1 MKSSTGSF
9 SAGRSPVSRS
19 SAERRLLHVSIA
31 AALGGFLFGFDV
43 AVINGAI
50 GSVQGS
56 ESGFALNAFM
66 TGLVVAIVN
75 LGAAIGAWFAGQFS
89 NRYGRVKVMIAAA
102 ILLAISALMSGL
114 SFSAWQLIGWRLL
127 GGLGVGISAVVA
139 PAYIAEIAPADK
151 RGRLGT
157 LQQLAIGV
165 GIFGAFITNFL
176 LVKAAGS
183 ADAVLWFGLETWR
196 WMFMSELIPAVIYGV
211 LALRLP
217 ESPRYLVSI
226 GQESAAL
233 QILRETGS
241 DANPDARIDEI
252 KKSLDGHRP
261 RLADLRDDKYILR
274 PVVWVAL
281 AFAFLIQMA
290 GINNILLY
298 ATQLWETVGFSG
310 NLSVFIPVVTS
321 VIGIVMTL
329 IGMSIIDRVGRRP
342 LLLWGAIGMF
352 VTMLMSGIAFSQGT
366 LSSDGVLTLSTAWA
380 LTALT
385 SVHLVYIIFCGTWGV
400 VLWVFL
406 GEIFPNLIRTAGL
419 GLATAGNW
427 IGGTLVTLLF
437 PTMMNQLGLAG
448 TYFSYAV
455 VAAIL
460 IWLVVRY
467 IPETK
472 GRELEDMQFSTRE

>member
-1 MKSSTGSF
+1 MSTSTQ
-9 SAGRSPVSRS
+9 
-19 SAERRLLHVSIA
+19 RRLLQVSIA

-56 ESGFALNAFM
+56 ESGFELNSFM

-75 LGAAIGAWFAGQFS
+75 LGAAVGAWFAGQFS
-89 NRYGRVKVMIAAA
+89 NKYGRVKVMVTAA
-102 ILLAISALMSGL
+102 ILLGISALMSGL
-114 SFSAWQLIGWRLL
+114 SFGPWQLIGWRLL

-157 LQQLAIGV
+157 LQQLAIGI
-165 GIFGAFITNFL
+165 GIFGAFISNWI
-176 LVKAAGS
+176 LVKISGS
-183 ADAVLWFGLETWR
+183 ADNILWFGLETWR
-196 WMFMSELIPAVIYGV
+196 WMFMSELLPALIYGL
-211 LALRLP
+211 LALKLP
-217 ESPRYLVSI
+217 ESPRFLVSI
-226 GQESAAL
+226 GKEDEAL
-233 QILRETGS
+233 RILRSTGS
-241 DANPDARIDEI
+241 DDNPEERIDEI
-252 KKSLDGHRP
+252 NRSLNGHRP

-274 PVVWVAL
+274 PVVWLAL

-310 NLSVFIPVVTS
+310 NLSIFIPVVTS

-329 IGMSIIDRVGRRP
+329 VGMSIIDRVGRRP

-352 VTMLMSGIAFSQGT
+352 VTMVMSGISFSQGT
-366 LSSDGVLTLSTAWA
+366 VTADGNLDLSGAWA
-380 LTALT
+380 LIALT

-437 PTMMNQLGLAG
+437 PTMMEKLGLAG

-460 IWLVVRY
+460 IWLVVRH

-472 GRELEDMQFSTRE
+472 GRELEDMKFSTSNS

>member
-1 MKSSTGSF
+1 MSTSTQ
-9 SAGRSPVSRS
+9 
-19 SAERRLLHVSIA
+19 RRLLQVSIA

-56 ESGFALNAFM
+56 ESGFELNSFM

-75 LGAAIGAWFAGQFS
+75 LGAAVGAWFAGQFS
-89 NRYGRVKVMIAAA
+89 NKYGRVKVMVTAA
-102 ILLAISALMSGL
+102 ILLGISALMSGL
-114 SFSAWQLIGWRLL
+114 SFGPWQLIGWRLL

-157 LQQLAIGV
+157 LQQLAIGI
-165 GIFGAFITNFL
+165 GIFGAFISNWI
-176 LVKAAGS
+176 LVKISGS
-183 ADAVLWFGLETWR
+183 ADNILWFGLETWR
-196 WMFMSELIPAVIYGV
+196 WMFMSELLPALIYGL
-211 LALRLP
+211 LALKLP
-217 ESPRYLVSI
+217 ESPRFLVSI
-226 GQESAAL
+226 GKEDEAL
-233 QILRETGS
+233 RILRSTGS
-241 DANPDARIDEI
+241 DDNPEERIDEI
-252 KKSLDGHRP
+252 NRSLNGHRP

-274 PVVWVAL
+274 PVVWLAL

-310 NLSVFIPVVTS
+310 NLSIFIPVVTS
-321 VIGIVMTL
+321 MIGIVMTL
-329 IGMSIIDRVGRRP
+329 VGMSIIDRVGRRP

-352 VTMLMSGIAFSQGT
+352 VTMVMSGISFSQGT
-366 LSSDGVLTLSTAWA
+366 VTADGNLNLSGAWA
-380 LTALT
+380 LIALT

-437 PTMMNQLGLAG
+437 PTMMEKLGLAG

-460 IWLVVRY
+460 IWLVVRH

-472 GRELEDMQFSTRE
+472 GRELEDMKFSTSNS

>member
-1 MKSSTGSF
+1 MSTSTQ
-9 SAGRSPVSRS
+9 
-19 SAERRLLHVSIA
+19 RRLLQVSIA

-56 ESGFALNAFM
+56 ESGFELNSFM

-75 LGAAIGAWFAGQFS
+75 LGAAVGAWFAGQFS
-89 NRYGRVKVMIAAA
+89 NKYGRVKVMVTAA
-102 ILLAISALMSGL
+102 ILLGISALMSGL
-114 SFSAWQLIGWRLL
+114 SFGPWQLIGWRLL

-157 LQQLAIGV
+157 LQQLAIGI
-165 GIFGAFITNFL
+165 GIFGAFISNWI
-176 LVKAAGS
+176 LVKISGS
-183 ADAVLWFGLETWR
+183 ADNILWFGLETWR
-196 WMFMSELIPAVIYGV
+196 WMFMSELLPALIYGL
-211 LALRLP
+211 LALKLP
-217 ESPRYLVSI
+217 ESPRFLVSI
-226 GQESAAL
+226 GKEDEAL
-233 QILRETGS
+233 RILRSTGS
-241 DANPDARIDEI
+241 DDNPEERIDEI
-252 KKSLDGHRP
+252 NRSLNGHRP

-274 PVVWVAL
+274 PVVWLAL

-310 NLSVFIPVVTS
+310 NLSIFIPVVTS
-321 VIGIVMTL
+321 MIGIVMTL
-329 IGMSIIDRVGRRP
+329 VGMSIIDRVGRRP

-352 VTMLMSGIAFSQGT
+352 VTMVMSGISFSQGT
-366 LSSDGVLTLSTAWA
+366 VTADGNLNLSGAWA
-380 LTALT
+380 LIALT

-437 PTMMNQLGLAG
+437 PTMMEKLGLAG

-455 VAAIL
+455 VAAVL
-460 IWLVVRY
+460 IWLVVRH

-472 GRELEDMQFSTRE
+472 GRELEDMKFSTSNS

>member
-1 MKSSTGSF
+1 MSTSTQ
-9 SAGRSPVSRS
+9 
-19 SAERRLLHVSIA
+19 RRLLQVSIA

-56 ESGFALNAFM
+56 ESGFELNSFM

-75 LGAAIGAWFAGQFS
+75 LGAAVGAWFAGQFS
-89 NRYGRVKVMIAAA
+89 NKYGRVKVMVTAA
-102 ILLAISALMSGL
+102 ILLGISALMSGL
-114 SFSAWQLIGWRLL
+114 SFGPWQLIGWRLL

-157 LQQLAIGV
+157 LQQLAIGI
-165 GIFGAFITNFL
+165 GIFGAFISNWI
-176 LVKAAGS
+176 LVKISGS
-183 ADAVLWFGLETWR
+183 ADNILWFGLETWR
-196 WMFMSELIPAVIYGV
+196 WMFMSELLPALIYGL
-211 LALRLP
+211 LALKLP
-217 ESPRYLVSI
+217 ESPRFLVSI
-226 GQESAAL
+226 GKEDEAL
-233 QILRETGS
+233 RILRSTGS
-241 DANPDARIDEI
+241 DDNPEERIDEI
-252 KKSLDGHRP
+252 NRSLNGHRP

-274 PVVWVAL
+274 PVVWLAL

-310 NLSVFIPVVTS
+310 NLSIFIPVVTS
-321 VIGIVMTL
+321 MIGIVMTL
-329 IGMSIIDRVGRRP
+329 VGMSIIDRVGRRP

-352 VTMLMSGIAFSQGT
+352 VTMVMSGISFSQGT
-366 LSSDGVLTLSTAWA
+366 VTADGNLDLSGAWA
-380 LTALT
+380 LIALT

-437 PTMMNQLGLAG
+437 PTMMEKLGLAG

-460 IWLVVRY
+460 IWLVVRH

-472 GRELEDMQFSTRE
+472 GRELEDMKFSTSNS

>member
-1 MKSSTGSF
+1 MSTSTQ
-9 SAGRSPVSRS
+9 
-19 SAERRLLHVSIA
+19 RRLLQISIA

-50 GSVQGS
+50 GSVQGA
-56 ESGFALNAFM
+56 ETGFNLNPFM
-66 TGLVVAIVN
+66 TGVVVSVVN
-75 LGAAIGAWFAGQFS
+75 LGAAVSAWFAGQFS
-89 NRYGRVKVMIAAA
+89 NRYGRVKVMVTAA

-114 SFSAWQLIGWRLL
+114 SFDAWQLIGWRLL

-176 LVKAAGS
+176 LTKLSGS

-196 WMFMSELIPAVIYGV
+196 WMFISELLPAVIYGA

-217 ESPRYLVSI
+217 ESPRFLVSI
-226 GQESAAL
+226 GRENEAIN
-233 QILRETGS
+233 ILNETGS
-241 DANPDARIDEI
+241 DKDPAGRIEEI

-298 ATQLWETVGFSG
+298 ATQLWQTVGFSG
-310 NLSVFIPVVTS
+310 DLSVFIPVVTS
-321 VIGIVMTL
+321 IIGIIMTL
-329 IGMSIIDRVGRRP
+329 LGMSIIDRVGRRP

-352 VTMLMSGIAFSQGT
+352 ITMLTSGIAFSQGT
-366 LSSDGVLTLSTAWA
+366 LSADGTLELSGGWA
-380 LTALT
+380 LTALA

-437 PTMMNQLGLAG
+437 PTMMQQLGLAG
-448 TYFSYAV
+448 TYFSYAAV
-455 VAAIL
+455 GAVL

-472 GRELEDMQFSTRE
+472 GRELEDMHFSTR

>member
-1 MKSSTGSF
+1 MSTSTQ
-9 SAGRSPVSRS
+9 
-19 SAERRLLHVSIA
+19 RRLLQVSIA

-56 ESGFALNAFM
+56 ESGFELNSFM

-75 LGAAIGAWFAGQFS
+75 LGAAVGAWFAGQFS
-89 NRYGRVKVMIAAA
+89 NKYGRVKVMVTAA
-102 ILLAISALMSGL
+102 ILLGISALMSGL
-114 SFSAWQLIGWRLL
+114 SFGPWQLIGWRLL

-157 LQQLAIGV
+157 LQQLAIGI
-165 GIFGAFITNFL
+165 GIFGAFISNWI
-176 LVKAAGS
+176 LVKISGS
-183 ADAVLWFGLETWR
+183 ADNILWFGLETWR
-196 WMFMSELIPAVIYGV
+196 WMFMSELLPALIYGL
-211 LALRLP
+211 LALKLP
-217 ESPRYLVSI
+217 ESPRFLVSI
-226 GQESAAL
+226 GKEDEAL
-233 QILRETGS
+233 RILRSTGS
-241 DANPDARIDEI
+241 DDNPEERIDEI
-252 KKSLDGHRP
+252 NRSLNGHRP

-274 PVVWVAL
+274 PVVWLAL

-310 NLSVFIPVVTS
+310 NLSIFIPVVTS

-329 IGMSIIDRVGRRP
+329 VGMSIIDRVGRRP

-352 VTMLMSGIAFSQGT
+352 VTMVMSGISFSQGT
-366 LSSDGVLTLSTAWA
+366 VTADGNLDLSGAWA
-380 LTALT
+380 LIALT

-437 PTMMNQLGLAG
+437 PTMMEKLGLAG

-455 VAAIL
+455 VAAVL
-460 IWLVVRY
+460 IWLVVRH

-472 GRELEDMQFSTRE
+472 GRELEDMKFSTSNS

>member
-1 MKSSTGSF
+1 MSTSTQ
-9 SAGRSPVSRS
+9 
-19 SAERRLLHVSIA
+19 RRLLQVSIA

-56 ESGFALNAFM
+56 ESGFELNSFM

-75 LGAAIGAWFAGQFS
+75 LGAVVGAWFAGQFS
-89 NRYGRVKVMIAAA
+89 NKYGRVKVMVTAA
-102 ILLAISALMSGL
+102 ILLGISALMSGL
-114 SFSAWQLIGWRLL
+114 SFGPWQLIGWRLL

-157 LQQLAIGV
+157 LQQLAIGI
-165 GIFGAFITNFL
+165 GIFGAFISNWI
-176 LVKAAGS
+176 LVKISGS
-183 ADAVLWFGLETWR
+183 ADNILWFGLETWR
-196 WMFMSELIPAVIYGV
+196 WMFMSELLPALIYGL
-211 LALRLP
+211 LALKLP
-217 ESPRYLVSI
+217 ESPRFLVSI
-226 GQESAAL
+226 GKEDEAL
-233 QILRETGS
+233 RILRSTGS
-241 DANPDARIDEI
+241 DDNPEERIDEI
-252 KKSLDGHRP
+252 NRSLNGHRP

-274 PVVWVAL
+274 PVVWLAL

-310 NLSVFIPVVTS
+310 NLSIFIPVVTS
-321 VIGIVMTL
+321 MIGIVMTL
-329 IGMSIIDRVGRRP
+329 VGMSIIDRVGRRP

-352 VTMLMSGIAFSQGT
+352 VTMVMSGISFSQGT
-366 LSSDGVLTLSTAWA
+366 VTADGNLNLSGAWA
-380 LTALT
+380 LIALT

-437 PTMMNQLGLAG
+437 PTMMEKLGLAG

-455 VAAIL
+455 VAAVL
-460 IWLVVRY
+460 IWLVVRH

-472 GRELEDMQFSTRE
+472 GRELEDMKFSTSNS

>member
-1 MKSSTGSF
+1 MSTSTQ
-9 SAGRSPVSRS
+9 
-19 SAERRLLHVSIA
+19 RRLLQVSIA

-56 ESGFALNAFM
+56 ESGFELNSFM

-75 LGAAIGAWFAGQFS
+75 LGAAVGAWFAGQFS
-89 NRYGRVKVMIAAA
+89 NKYGRVKVMVTAA
-102 ILLAISALMSGL
+102 ILLGISALMSGL
-114 SFSAWQLIGWRLL
+114 SFGPWQLIGWRLL

-157 LQQLAIGV
+157 LQQLAIGI
-165 GIFGAFITNFL
+165 GIFGAFISNWI
-176 LVKAAGS
+176 LVKISGS
-183 ADAVLWFGLETWR
+183 ADNILWFGLETWR
-196 WMFMSELIPAVIYGV
+196 WMFMSELLPALIYGL
-211 LALRLP
+211 LALKLP
-217 ESPRYLVSI
+217 ESPRFLVSI
-226 GQESAAL
+226 GKEDEAL
-233 QILRETGS
+233 RILRSTGS
-241 DANPDARIDEI
+241 DDNPEERIDEI
-252 KKSLDGHRP
+252 NRSLNGHRP

-274 PVVWVAL
+274 PVVWLAL

-310 NLSVFIPVVTS
+310 NLSIFIPVVTS
-321 VIGIVMTL
+321 MIGIVMTL
-329 IGMSIIDRVGRRP
+329 VGMSIIDRVGRRP

-352 VTMLMSGIAFSQGT
+352 VTMVMSGISFSQGT
-366 LSSDGVLTLSTAWA
+366 VTADGNLDLSGAWA
-380 LTALT
+380 LIALT

-437 PTMMNQLGLAG
+437 PTMMEKLGLAG

-455 VAAIL
+455 VAAVL
-460 IWLVVRY
+460 IWLVVRH

-472 GRELEDMQFSTRE
+472 GRELEDMKFSTSNS

>member
-1 MKSSTGSF
+1 MSTSTQ
-9 SAGRSPVSRS
+9 
-19 SAERRLLHVSIA
+19 RRLLQVSIA

-56 ESGFALNAFM
+56 ESGFELNSFM

-75 LGAAIGAWFAGQFS
+75 LGAAVGAWFAGQFS
-89 NRYGRVKVMIAAA
+89 NKYGRVKVMVTAA
-102 ILLAISALMSGL
+102 ILLGISALMSGL
-114 SFSAWQLIGWRLL
+114 SFGPWQLIGWRLL

-157 LQQLAIGV
+157 LQQLAIGI
-165 GIFGAFITNFL
+165 GIFGAFISNWI
-176 LVKAAGS
+176 LVKISGS
-183 ADAVLWFGLETWR
+183 ADNILWFGLETWR
-196 WMFMSELIPAVIYGV
+196 WMFMSELLPALIYGL
-211 LALRLP
+211 LALKLP
-217 ESPRYLVSI
+217 ESPRFLVSI
-226 GQESAAL
+226 GKEDEAL
-233 QILRETGS
+233 RILRSTGS
-241 DANPDARIDEI
+241 DDNPEERVDEI
-252 KKSLDGHRP
+252 NRSLNGHRP

-274 PVVWVAL
+274 PVVWLAL

-310 NLSVFIPVVTS
+310 NLSIFIPVVTS
-321 VIGIVMTL
+321 MIGIVMTL
-329 IGMSIIDRVGRRP
+329 VGMSIIDRVGRRP

-352 VTMLMSGIAFSQGT
+352 VTMVMSGISFSQGT
-366 LSSDGVLTLSTAWA
+366 VTADGNLNLSGAWA
-380 LTALT
+380 LIALT

-437 PTMMNQLGLAG
+437 PTMMEKLGLAG

-455 VAAIL
+455 VAAVL
-460 IWLVVRY
+460 IWLVVRH

-472 GRELEDMQFSTRE
+472 GRELEDMKFSTSNS

>member
-1 MKSSTGSF
+1 MSTSTQ
-9 SAGRSPVSRS
+9 
-19 SAERRLLHVSIA
+19 RRLLQVSIA

-56 ESGFALNAFM
+56 ESGFELNSFM

-75 LGAAIGAWFAGQFS
+75 LGAAVGAWFAGQFS
-89 NRYGRVKVMIAAA
+89 NKYGRVKVMVTAA
-102 ILLAISALMSGL
+102 ILLGISALMSGL
-114 SFSAWQLIGWRLL
+114 SFGPWQLIGWRLL

-139 PAYIAEIAPADK
+139 PAYIAEIAPADR

-157 LQQLAIGV
+157 LQQLAIGI
-165 GIFGAFITNFL
+165 GIFGAFISNWI
-176 LVKAAGS
+176 LVKISGS
-183 ADAVLWFGLETWR
+183 ADNILWFGLETWR
-196 WMFMSELIPAVIYGV
+196 WMFMSELLPALIYGL
-211 LALRLP
+211 LALKLP
-217 ESPRYLVSI
+217 ESPRFLVSI
-226 GQESAAL
+226 GKEDEAL
-233 QILRETGS
+233 RILRSTGS
-241 DANPDARIDEI
+241 DDNPEERIDEI
-252 KKSLDGHRP
+252 NRSLNGHRP

-274 PVVWVAL
+274 PVVWLAL

-310 NLSVFIPVVTS
+310 NLSIFIPVVTS

-329 IGMSIIDRVGRRP
+329 VGMSIIDRVGRRP

-352 VTMLMSGIAFSQGT
+352 VTMVMSGISFSQGT
-366 LSSDGVLTLSTAWA
+366 VTADGNLDLSGAWA
-380 LTALT
+380 LIALT

-437 PTMMNQLGLAG
+437 PTMMEKLGLAG

-455 VAAIL
+455 VAAVL
-460 IWLVVRY
+460 IWLVVRH

-472 GRELEDMQFSTRE
+472 GRELEDMKFSTSNS

>member
-1 MKSSTGSF
+1 MSKATSS
-9 SAGRSPVSRS
+9 
-19 SAERRLLHVSIA
+19 RLLQVAIA

-50 GSVQGS
+50 GSV
-56 ESGFALNAFM
+56 SGNVTGFDLSSLM
-66 TGLVVAIVN
+66 TGVVVSVVN

-89 NRYGRVKVMIAAA
+89 NKYGRIRVMVTAA
-102 ILLAISALMSGL
+102 ILLSISALMSGL
-114 SFSAWQLIGWRLL
+114 SFGAWQLVGWRLL
-127 GGLGVGISAVVA
+127 GGLGVGVSAVVA

-157 LQQLAIGV
+157 LQQLAIGI
-165 GIFGAFITNFL
+165 GIFGAFISNFI
-176 LVKAAGS
+176 LVKISGS
-183 ADAVLWFGLETWR
+183 ADDILWFGLETWR
-196 WMFMSELIPAVIYGV
+196 WMFMSELVPAVIYGV

-217 ESPRYLVSI
+217 ESPRYLVSV
-226 GQESAAL
+226 GREAEAVK
-233 QILRETGS
+233 ILTSTGA
-241 DANPDARIDEI
+241 DANPTERVEEI
-252 KKSLDGHRP
+252 KRSLRGHQP
-261 RLADLRDDKYILR
+261 RLRDLRHPKYFLH

-298 ATQLWETVGFSG
+298 ATQLWETVGYTG
-310 NLSVFIPVVTS
+310 NLAVFIPIVTS
-321 VIGIVMTL
+321 MIGIGMTVV
-329 IGMSIIDRVGRRP
+329 GMLLIDRVGRRP

-352 VTMLMSGIAFSQGT
+352 ITMITSGIAFMQGT
-366 LSSDGVLTLSTAWA
+366 VDADGALQLPGAWA
-380 LTALT
+380 AIALV

-437 PTMMNQLGLAG
+437 PVFAQSLGLAG

-455 VAAIL
+455 VGALL

-472 GRELEDMQFSTRE
+472 GRELEEMEFSTR